1 MSSAAVVEVLVSAV
15 ATTPTARPEAT
26 ATPAATRAISVAHMT
41 VREGLIFDPGAI
53 AVDAQGNYYVIE
65 AANNRIQRFN
75 PGGVFLNQWG
85 GQGSGEGQF
94 EHPTGIAVAGD
105 DTVYVVDTINHLI
118 LRFTADGGFLSQ
130 WGNMGSGEG
139 KFYWAQGIAVA
150 GDGKVYVAD
159 T

>member
-1 MSSAAVVEVLVSAV
+1 MA
-15 ATTPTARPEAT
+15 
-26 ATPAATRAISVAHMT
+26 
-41 VREGLIFDPGAI
+41 DGA
-53 AVDAQGNYYVIE
+53 
-65 AANNRIQRFN
+65 
-75 PGGVFLNQWG
+75 FLSQWG
-85 GQGSGEGQF
+85 DLGRGEGQF
-94 EHPTGIAVAGD
+94 GYPIGIAVAGD